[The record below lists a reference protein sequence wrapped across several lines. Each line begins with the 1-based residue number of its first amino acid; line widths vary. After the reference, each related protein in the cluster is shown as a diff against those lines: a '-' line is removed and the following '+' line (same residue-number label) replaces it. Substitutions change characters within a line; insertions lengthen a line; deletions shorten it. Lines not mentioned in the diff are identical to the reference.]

1 MDAFSR
7 LLASIGQSLGR
18 GLGQVG
24 QTELE
29 QRQRLE
35 ALEFQRK
42 ANISSQLLQTFTQ
55 LLQTQGIQ
63 EVEPGGIDA
72 IKQAVTDLALGKI
85 DSPAV
90 QGAIEVFPR
99 VAAAANKLT
108 VYRELATK
116 DLDALSRL
124 VVNADPKEAQA
135 LLGAIGLGGMYEAL
149 RARGEI
155 LTEADRLGLQLTRE
169 KIDLMAAQRK
179 EILDKLGPSI
189 ELLRTQAR
197 QADAATQKLL
207 AETEALLMRLPLEI
221 EKLNLDIENGRLSVE
236 EARIRVQNLQR
247 EIDARIGEILSR
259 TALNEAQREKVLAD
273 IGEVKARIENWLA
286 DTELKKAQARKVS
299 AEAEAAEKALKY
311 LETEYKLRLS
321 KEASDLFKSAL
332 QNLIYGGRQTDPER
346 IKNIL
351 RGIPGLDLIISDEE
365 TLNAMANSIAE
376 GVRQFIYQE
385 DLKISQEEAK
395 AVDSAINAAMKAAN
409 PGAARELAMMMLP
422 EGMRKEKR
430 EMIANAA
437 AFVNVFA
444 TGRMTVDLIKS
455 LTEITPPKESRSGLL
470 RIIYDSLARMHDG
483 TEEGK
488 KQALARANA
497 AVNTIKY
504 IWSLNEE
511 TRDLQKLKLVSDV
524 ELNNARAA
532 HERVLA
538 QLEPKKL
545 DLKWQE
551 FKLDEWYKKEWIK
564 INWAKLDL
572 ERLELQ
578 AKQAQVKDTVLQDLK
593 TIADTANKL
602 HDAAVGMLE
611 TRLRQLRFNNCAN
624 ELNRVGSLTWLE
636 AVRGKTGDECNEA
649 VAQILN
655 NPQDE
660 NNRKVIQ
667 AIEGAQNA
675 KLRAISLFNA
685 VISGDVP
692 LTPAAPDATTPGG
705 ATPATPGTR
714 GRPSGTAAPGGTT
727 APGTT
732 PRTSVALSGTTRGAL
747 GSDFASGAKVAFN
760 RLREFRVQIPNDPK
774 LVGAMVFVYGTE
786 FGPADNPFQVT
797 EASGAKGVK
806 KKLPNRG
813 EAWVPIAPDKGFQEV
828 IDADKPGAR
837 KKSLEID
844 SAIAFGAAWIFP
856 NYVWRPGMLAKY
868 IREDF
873 RNSNPGLFRRADYFK
888 SRTGEVDMVAV
899 AAAYADMSLEK
910 LGTPIRYTRAYTGL
924 LRLLAQ
930 HDLDMLRM
938 GKPLPPEQAKQRY
951 LNMVKSDPK
960 LLEAVRKQ
968 FPELDRKQAFER
980 LLAMAENL
988 YDATRLSNI
997 GKLVLGGGR

>member
-90 QGAIEVFPR
+90 QRAIEVFPR
-99 VAAAANKLT
+99 VAASANKLT

-124 VVNADPKEAQA
+124 IVNADPKEAQA

-169 KIDLMAAQRK
+169 KIDLIAAQRK
-179 EILDKLGPSI
+179 EILEKLGPSI
-189 ELLRTQAR
+189 ELLRAQAR
-197 QADAATQKLL
+197 QADAETQKRL

-221 EKLNLDIENGRLSVE
+221 EKLNLEIENGRLTNE

-247 EIDARIGEILSR
+247 EIDARINEIISR
-259 TALNEAQREKVLAD
+259 TNLNEAQAKEVLERVN
-273 IGEVKARIENWLA
+273 EVKARTENWLA
-286 DTELKKAQARKVS
+286 DTELKRAQARRVS
-299 AEAEAAEKALKY
+299 AEAEAAERALKY
-311 LETEYKLRLS
+311 LDAEYKLNLS
-321 KEASDLFKSAL
+321 ERASNLFKNAL
-332 QNLIYGGRQTDPER
+332 QYLIYEGRVTDPEE
-346 IKNIL
+346 IKNII
-351 RGIPGLDLIISDEE
+351 RGIPGLDFIISDEK

-376 GVRQFIYQE
+376 GVRRFIYQE

-409 PGAARELAMMMLP
+409 PSAARELAMMMLP
-422 EGMRKEKR
+422 ESMRKEKR
-430 EMIANAA
+430 KMIANAA

-444 TGRMTVDLIKS
+444 TGKMTVDLIKT
-455 LTEITPPKESRSGLL
+455 LTEITPPKESQSGLL

-483 TEEGK
+483 TEEGR

-511 TRDLQKLKLVSDV
+511 MLNLQKLKLVSDI

-572 ERLELQ
+572 ERLELM
-578 AKQAQVKDTVLQDLK
+578 AKQAQVKDSTLQDLK
-593 TIADTANKL
+593 TIADTVNKL

-611 TRLRQLRFNNCAN
+611 IRLRQIEANDCAN

-636 AVRGKTGDECNEA
+636 AIRGKTEDECNKV
-649 VAQILN
+649 VARILN
-655 NPQDE
+655 NPQDPK
-660 NNRKVIQ
+660 NRDVIR

-675 KLRAISLFNA
+675 KLRAIELFNA
-685 VISGDVP
+685 VLGGEGLFTSPAPG
-692 LTPAAPDATTPGG
+692 TPTPGG
-705 ATPATPGTR
+705 TSPATPGTG
-714 GRPSGTAAPGGTT
+714 GRPSGTAAPGGTPT
-727 APGTT
+727 GA
-732 PRTSVALSGTTRGAL
+732 ARGAL
-747 GSDFASGAKVAFN
+747 AGDFNTGVKVAYN
-760 RLREFRVQIPNDPK
+760 RLREFKVQIPNDPK

-786 FGPADNPFQVT
+786 FGPWYNPFQVT
-797 EASGAKGVK
+797 EGAGVPMQTITIRENGVEK
-806 KKLPNRG
+806 KVK
-813 EAWVPIAPDKGFQEV
+813 VPVGPDKGFQAV
-828 IDADKPGAR
+828 IDADKPGTR
-837 KKSLEID
+837 KKALAID
-844 SAIAFGAAWIFP
+844 SAIAFGVAWIFP
-856 NYVWRPGMLAKY
+856 NEAPKPGMLAKY

-873 RNSNPGLFRRADYFK
+873 RRANDGLFRRAENFK
-888 SRTGEVDMVAV
+888 SKAGYVDMVSV

-910 LGTPIRYTRAYTGL
+910 LGVPIRHTKAYTGL

-930 HDLDMLRM
+930 NDLDMLRM
-938 GKPLPPEQAKQRY
+938 RNPLPPEKAKQRY
-951 LNMVKSDPK
+951 LNMVRSDPK
-960 LLEAVRKQ
+960 VLGELLEVVRKQ
-968 FPELDRKQAFER
+968 SPNLTRER
-980 LLAMAENL
+980 ALEKALQIAEDL

-997 GKLVLGGGR
+997 GRLALGGGR